1 MSERKRC
8 GNGSEIGLEIGSIGL
23 EHGVRIV
30 LN

>member
-8 GNGSEIGLEIGSIGL
+8 GNGSEIGLEIGTTGL
-23 EHGVRIV
+23 ERGVHIV